1 MHLEQQ
7 VGKWGVAPWEREDW
21 GVGPSTVGDSWLAS
35 SCLDRRP
42 IPKVMPVL
50 ISTSKQASQH
60 WAGDTCVA
68 I

>member
-1 MHLEQQ
+1 MGGE
-7 VGKWGVAPWEREDW
+7 VGRHHEEREDW
-21 GVGPSTVGDSWLAS
+21 GVGPSPLGDSWLAF
-35 SCLDRRP
+35 SCLDRLF
-42 IPKVMPVL
+42 ISKVMPVL